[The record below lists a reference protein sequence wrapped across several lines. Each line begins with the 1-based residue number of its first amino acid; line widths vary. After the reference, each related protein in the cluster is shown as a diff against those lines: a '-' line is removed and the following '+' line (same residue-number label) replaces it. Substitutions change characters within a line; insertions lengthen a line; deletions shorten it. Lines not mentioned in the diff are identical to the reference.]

1 VLAVEVA
8 APAAEGESQACGIK
22 VEQGFFFDGVDCH
35 RGYLAVVQDMED
47 AVLILAHLAQS
58 KFLWPD
64 DAAPLANVAA
74 NYGVA

>member
-1 VLAVEVA
+1 M
-8 APAAEGESQACGIK
+8 
-22 VEQGFFFDGVDCH
+22 EQGFLFDGVDCH